1 MVEEYIFDMM
11 HGVETGFCFEE
22 HCSRLHLIVEDR
34 DSFVHSYLNFMEDVL
49 GGVCIRGTIIWFVLG
64 MICKSYVLSCPVSG

>member
-22 HCSRLHLIVEDR
+22 HCSRLHLIVEDK
-34 DSFVHSYLNFMEDVL
+34 DSFVHSYLNFMEDVGGRCL
-49 GGVCIRGTIIWFVLG
+49 GGGRCVGTHSWSHHLVCAWHALQ
-64 MICKSYVLSCPVSG
+64 KL

>member
-34 DSFVHSYLNFMEDVL
+34 DSFVHSYLNFMEDVWGGGG
-49 GGVCIRGTIIWFVLG
+49 GGVFGDPFVE
-64 MICKSYVLSCPVSG
+64 LSFGLCLA